1 MYFFTKLQYWK
12 IKITVVN
19 QIFLPVKKEKPLH
32 NKNETIHKTFNIIFV
47 VVWSIVMDTTR

>member
-1 MYFFTKLQYWK
+1 MFFFTKLQFCK

-32 NKNETIHKTFNIIFV
+32 NKNEAIHKTLNIIFV
-47 VVWSIVMDTTR
+47 VVWSIVIDTTR

>member
-1 MYFFTKLQYWK
+1 MKSQFCK

-32 NKNETIHKTFNIIFV
+32 NKNEAIHKTFNIIFV
-47 VVWSIVMDTTR
+47 VVWSTVMDTTR